1 MRPKLMRRWPLAL
14 AALLACALPAAAQNY
29 PDKPI
34 RIVASQSPGGLSDIF
49 VRALATVLGPA
60 LGGTLFVEN
69 HAGADGSIGA
79 KACAD
84 SKPDGYTVCIL
95 NGESMVINPLIYKNM
110 NLDPLKDL
118 APVIRLFYLT
128 QVFAVTADLH
138 VKTLKELAA
147 LGKSKP
153 KTFTYTAPSL
163 AKVAFMEDFNKT
175 QGTDFVRVPFKGG
188 GDATTSMLNGTTPI
202 SILGIANVLQFLRN
216 GQFVGLA
223 VDGDNRSPLMPD
235 IPTFKQQGFNVHT
248 MVASFAIHAPA
259 GTPAPIIDKL
269 NKAIVQVA
277 SKPEFREKYM
287 IQRGLVPVLDT
298 PEQFAKQLQIDKV
311 EGHDVVVGSGL
322 YPDVK

>member
-1 MRPKLMRRWPLAL
+1 MNIPTLL
-14 AALLACALPAAAQNY
+14 AAAIVSLNMAATASAQDSY
-29 PDKPI
+29 PNKPVRMI
-34 RIVASQSPGGLSDIF
+34 ASQSAGGLSDVF
-49 VRALATVLGPA
+49 VRALVVDLAPA
-60 LGGTLFVEN
+60 LGTTMFVEN
-69 HAGADGSIGA
+69 HSGADGSIGA
-79 KACAD
+79 KTCAD
-84 SKPDGYTVCIL
+84 AKPDGYTICIL

-110 NLDPLKDL
+110 NLDPYKDL
-118 APVIRLFYLT
+118 APVTRLFYLT
-128 QVFAVTADLH
+128 QVFAVTADLK
-138 VKTLKELAA
+138 VKTLNELGA
-147 LGKSKP
+147 LARSKP

-163 AKVAFMEDFNKT
+163 AKVAFMEDFNKK

-202 SILGIANVLQFLRN
+202 SILGIANVLQFLRS

-223 VDGDNRSPLMPD
+223 VDGEKRSPLMPD
-235 IPTFKQQGFNVHT
+235 IPTFKEQGFSVGT

-277 SKPEFREKYM
+277 SKPEFQDKYM
-287 IQRGLVPVLDT
+287 IQRGMVPVLDT
-298 PEQFAKQLQIDKV
+298 PEQFAKQLQIDKA